1 MWKAT
6 KDALKYLLG
15 ASTPNMFNDT
25 EFVINGFNKLNFSP
39 YNKKSGNSD
48 YAKQIKYILNFPYF
62 MYYCLQSSTTTNI
75 YEVPAITDDKK
86 IISSSGKTGWDD
98 VGQLG
103 LDFGSSLFGSS
114 ILANVADFM
123 FGSVG
128 VNYLPFWNPASA
140 RKSLDE
146 QVSVKFDLFNDNID
160 SAIVNFIFVNTIAP
174 NNKWLQYH
182 MFSHSSSIYD
192 IKIEGINRLFACA
205 GDVTISYDGV
215 LRDPSAEFID
225 KLVNSHANT
234 NVLNR
239 EKMLSSISKNKLIKI
254 PDVYHVKLDFKSLLP
269 SNFNNFLYVYS
280 KNVNHIDKY
289 GSHAYEDNSENI
301 ENILTT
307 PIYGM
312 IDYVK
317 KQREQREDAAAN
329 ALNDA
334 MIKAE
339 AVGIFQSPMPESTTE
354 VNWDVSDVPQVVPD
368 IPVGGGTPVRTGHA
382 DAQVHNGYIYP
393 DGMTPYQQ
401 EQL

>member
-15 ASTPNMFNDT
+15 ASTPNMFDDPG
-25 EFVINGFNKLNFSP
+25 FVIKGFDNINFSP
-39 YNKKSGNSD
+39 YNTNGKGD

-62 MYYCLQSSTTTNI
+62 MYYRLQSSTTTNI

-98 VGQLG
+98 VGHLG
-103 LDFGSSLFGSS
+103 MDFGSSVFGSS
-114 ILANVADFM
+114 MLANVANFM

-160 SAIVNFIFVNTIAP
+160 RAIINFIFVNTIAP

-205 GDVTISYDGV
+205 GDVTISYGGV
-215 LRDPSAEFID
+215 LRDPSAEFINR
-225 KLVNSHANT
+225 LVNSYANKK
-234 NVLNR
+234 VLNC
-239 EKMLSSISKNKLIKI
+239 ENLLSSIVNNKLIKI

-280 KNVNHIDKY
+280 RNMNHITSY

-301 ENILTT
+301 KNILTA
-307 PIYGM
+307 PINGM
-312 IDYVK
+312 IEYVK
-317 KQREQREDAAAN
+317 TQQEDAAAN
-329 ALNDA
+329 NLNDA
-334 MIKAE
+334 MIKSGE
-339 AVGIFQSPMPESTTE
+339 VGIFQLPNPESTVN
-354 VNWDVSDVPQVVPD
+354 VNWDLTNVPQVVPD
-368 IPVGGGTPVRTGHA
+368 IPAGGGTPVRTGHTGV
-382 DAQVHNGYIYP
+382 QVHNGHVYM
-393 DGMTPYQQ
+393 DGMTPFQQ
-401 EQL
+401 EQQ